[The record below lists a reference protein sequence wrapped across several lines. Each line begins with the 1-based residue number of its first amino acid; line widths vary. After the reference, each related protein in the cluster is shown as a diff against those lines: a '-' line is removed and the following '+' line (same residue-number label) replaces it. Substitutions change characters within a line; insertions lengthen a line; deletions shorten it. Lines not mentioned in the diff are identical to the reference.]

1 VNVGR
6 SFRPCMNHRPARET
20 RPDDFPGATDAPAS
34 LQRPSRIPEKGT
46 TQVSTLTI
54 KSTIAALCLGLA
66 LFASPAR
73 AQDAAKIDAAK
84 TAQEAAA
91 HAEHGHET
99 QELIAQPNQ
108 GAASAVTTLVVF
120 GLVFAVLATAV
131 WPKILKGLKDR
142 EHKIREVIESAEMA
156 RQQAKDALEQYQ
168 QSLAQARAEAAKMLE
183 TTRAQQAQLA
193 AELKA
198 KADTELAQ
206 LRERAMKDIDAAKR
220 AAVSEIYNESG
231 RLAATMAAKILRR
244 AVNADDTQK
253 LIDESI
259 RELQASRN

>member
-1 VNVGR
+1 MKAP
-6 SFRPCMNHRPARET
+6 SARIT
-20 RPDDFPGATDAPAS
+20 VRHA
-34 LQRPSRIPEKGT
+34 LQKGT
-46 TQVSTLTI
+46 TLVSNLKI
-54 KSTIAALCLGLA
+54 KSSIAAMFLGLA
-66 LFASPAR
+66 LVASAAR
-73 AQDAAKIDAAK
+73 AADDAAAAAK
-84 TAQEAAA
+84 AYEK
-91 HAEHGHET
+91 
-99 QELIAQPNQ
+99 QELIAKPNQ
-108 GAASAVTTLVVF
+108 GAATAITTLVVF
-120 GLVFAVLATAV
+120 GLVFGVLATAV

-142 EHKIREVIESAEMA
+142 EQKIREEIESAEMA

-168 QSLAQARAEAAKMLE
+168 QSLAQARTEAAKMLE

-193 AELKA
+193 AELKS

-206 LRERAMKDIDAAKR
+206 LRERAMKDIEAAKR

>member
-1 VNVGR
+1 MKSPPVRITVR
-6 SFRPCMNHRPARET
+6 HA
-20 RPDDFPGATDAPAS
+20 
-34 LQRPSRIPEKGT
+34 LQKGT
-46 TQVSTLTI
+46 TLVSNLKIT
-54 KSTIAALCLGLA
+54 STIAAMFLGLA
-66 LFASPAR
+66 LLTSNVR
-73 AQDAAKIDAAK
+73 ADDAA
-84 TAQEAAA
+84 AAA
-91 HAEHGHET
+91 GKAYEK
-99 QELIAQPNQ
+99 QELIAKPNQ
-108 GAASAVTTLVVF
+108 GVATAITTLVVF
-120 GLVFAVLATAV
+120 GLVFGVLATAV

-142 EHKIREVIESAEMA
+142 EHKIREEIESAEMA

-198 KADTELAQ
+198 KADGELSQ

-231 RLAATMAAKILRR
+231 RLAAAMATKILRR
-244 AVNADDTQK
+244 AVNPDDTQK

-259 RELQASRN
+259 SELQASRN